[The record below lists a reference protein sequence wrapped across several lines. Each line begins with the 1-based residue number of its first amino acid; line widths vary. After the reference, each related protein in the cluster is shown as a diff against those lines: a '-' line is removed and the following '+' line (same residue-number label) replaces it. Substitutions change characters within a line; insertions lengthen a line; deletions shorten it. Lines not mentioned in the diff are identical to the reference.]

1 MCFMHSCVMCTM
13 KGSTA
18 MDLPA
23 GPPIPLSEQHLAAP
37 PLHGFVPGAPPAP
50 APPPATPPICPIPLA
65 STPICRQFDRVDLH
79 ANSPSSS
86 TSLHIEADPS
96 SLRPDPLRALGLS
109 LPPPRHPGNRPP
121 QDDGAGFDVVS
132 LVINVKIRLVEY
144 KRISLYGR

>member
-13 KGSTA
+13 KGSSA
-18 MDLPA
+18 MDLSA

-37 PLHGFVPGAPPAP
+37 PLHGYSLGAPPAP
-50 APPPATPPICPIPLA
+50 SPAPATPICPIPPA
-65 STPICRQFDRVDLH
+65 STPPSQRSDRVDLH
-79 ANSPSSS
+79 AHSASSS

-96 SLRPDPLRALGLS
+96 SLRPDPLRALGPS

-132 LVINVKIRLVEY
+132 LVIDVKIRLVEY